1 MPRILR
7 LLTIVALGAGLA
19 GCGPKK
25 LDTGHCPVSVA
36 VAPQPVLVERR
47 IYVPIPARLTQTEA
61 MPEGPIAQCFDVAAQ
76 RRAVI
81 ERQNA
86 RAEQIRSIQ
95 GTEVKP

>member
-19 GCGPKK
+19 ACGPKK
-25 LDTGHCPVSVA
+25 LDTAHCPVSVA
-36 VAPQPVLVERR
+36 VAPHPVVVVRR
-47 IYVPIPARLTQTEA
+47 IYVPIPARLTQIEA

-86 RAEQIRSIQ
+86 RAEQVRSIQ